1 MDQSLYPQAYN
12 PDLKWETTTT
22 WNVGLD
28 LGFLNNRI
36 TIAADWYKRITTDL
50 LAFVPT
56 GASNTANMMWRNIG
70 SMDNMGVEVTIGAKP
85 VVTDNFTWSTS
96 FNVAWNKNKITE
108 LSG

>member
-1 MDQSLYPQAYN
+1 MDQSPPHPQAYN

-56 GASNTANMMWRNIG
+56 GASNT
-70 SMDNMGVEVTIGAKP
+70 TP
-85 VVTDNFTWSTS
+85 T
-96 FNVAWNKNKITE
+96 
-108 LSG
+108 